1 MSFRTACIFLLLVE
15 ANAQVM
21 TERDALS
28 AFLSES
34 PQTRELRA
42 GVEAVE
48 AETRGWSL
56 WANPEASY
64 SREGASVNQLWQIE
78 QRLPLSGRLGYLRQA
93 GSAAVSSAQSQSA
106 FQRWQGVSAVR
117 AAFYDVVAAQEREKV
132 MRANLDRL
140 TEITRILLERE
151 KQGEGSTYDRLR
163 AERERAEIETELL
176 TARVAI
182 AQARSRLAA
191 LLRPN
196 TEPSGIV
203 ASGELRTATD
213 VPLVS
218 ELHKRALEIRGD
230 YRAQEKEIEQFQFAQ
245 RAAQRLRVPEPSVV
259 AGFNRAQASPGMM
272 ASGSYIALS
281 VPLPLFNDGKT
292 EVARFRA
299 EAERTQARRQ
309 TLEQRIFA
317 ELSGAHSALQLH
329 RAAADGYRRS
339 LDTQGQRLEQI
350 AQAAYQEGE
359 LDILGLLDAWRVSLQ
374 SRLRLL
380 ELNAA
385 SKRAEIELERVA
397 GEPVLNKGV
406 LP

>member
-1 MSFRTACIFLLLVE
+1 MSFRTACIFLLLAQ

-21 TERDALS
+21 TERDAVS

-34 PQTRELRA
+34 PQARELRA

-56 WANPEASY
+56 WANPNASY
-64 SREGASVNQLWQIE
+64 SREGASVNQFWQIE

-93 GSAAVSSAQSQSA
+93 GGAAVSAAQSQSV

-132 MRANLDRL
+132 IRANLDRL
-140 TEITRILLERE
+140 AEITRILSERE

-176 TARVAI
+176 TSRVAI

-203 ASGELRTATD
+203 ASGELRIAAD
-213 VPLVS
+213 LPPVP
-218 ELHKRALEIRGD
+218 ELHQRALAIRGD
-230 YRAQEKEIEQFQFAQ
+230 YRAQEKEIEQFQLSQ

-259 AGFNRAQASPGMM
+259 AGFNRAQVGPGT

-281 VPLPLFNDGKT
+281 VPVPLFNDGRT

-299 EAERTQARRQ
+299 EAERTQARRE
-309 TLEQRIFA
+309 TLEQQIFA
-317 ELSGAHSALQLH
+317 ELSGAYAALQLQ
-329 RAAADGYRRS
+329 RAAADEYRRG
-339 LDTQGQRLEQI
+339 LETQGQRLEQI
-350 AQAAYQEGE
+350 AQVAYQEGE
-359 LDILGLLDAWRVSLQ
+359 LDILGLLDAWRISLQ

-380 ELNAA
+380 DLNAA
-385 SKRAEIELERVA
+385 SKQAEIELERVV
-397 GEPVLNKGV
+397 GEPALNKGV